1 LSIFAFELLKHSFY
15 IFFIFKKDNNFKNID
30 KTKEFEQFSQFIKSC
45 FNSLTTKK
53 PLKRK
58 MESDDDNDKLEEK
71 KADISSIIK
80 TSAEISKRSNKR
92 KVSFD
97 DSTFEKKLRI

>member
-1 LSIFAFELLKHSFY
+1 MKHSFS
-15 IFFIFKKDNNFKNID
+15 IFFIFKEDNNFRNID
-30 KTKEFEQFSQFIKSC
+30 ETTEFEQFSQFIKSC
-45 FNSLTTKK
+45 FNSLMTQK

>member
-1 LSIFAFELLKHSFY
+1 LKHSFS
-15 IFFIFKKDNNFKNID
+15 IFFIFKEDNNFRNID
-30 KTKEFEQFSQFIKSC
+30 ETTEFEQFSQFIKSC
-45 FNSLTTKK
+45 FNSLMTQK

-58 MESDDDNDKLEEK
+58 MESDNDNDKLEDK

-92 KVSFD
+92 KASFD
-97 DSTFEKKLRI
+97 DSTFEKKLRL